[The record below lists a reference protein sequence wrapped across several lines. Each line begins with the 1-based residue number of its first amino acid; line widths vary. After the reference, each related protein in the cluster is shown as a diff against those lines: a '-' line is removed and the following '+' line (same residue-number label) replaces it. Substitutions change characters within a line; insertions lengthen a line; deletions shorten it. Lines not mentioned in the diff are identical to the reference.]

1 MNAPDA
7 PPAPG
12 LRAGVVSRLDSSV
25 FGIASTAPAYS
36 LAVTVGVLAA
46 AVGTA
51 SPTALLL
58 SAVPVVLVAL
68 CFRELNRAQPD
79 CGTAYSWAQRAL
91 GPRTGAL
98 SGWLTITACLLVM
111 ANLALVTAVY
121 AFELLGAETLADSPL
136 ARAAVGSVG
145 IVVMAWLAY
154 RGVQLAARLQAVL
167 VVIEVVALL
176 WFAARALAEAERIT
190 WPTLQATGTGGVDG
204 WSAAFLAAVFL
215 YWGWD
220 SSFSTNEESDDPR
233 ETPGVAALAANGVLV
248 VLYVVVTWAAIT
260 WAGTD
265 RLADVADDDFFA
277 VLAGDLMGTTGGTV
291 LVAAVL
297 VSGLAS
303 AQTTVLPTTRTLLAM
318 GRDGVG
324 SSRLAGISRHGT
336 PSTATWVF
344 TVASVGLYV
353 LLVCTSE
360 AVLWDSVA
368 ATAVLVSG
376 YYLVTAVAALRY
388 PYADGVR
395 ARPLWRLVVPGLAAV
410 VFAGVL
416 VVSLFDLS
424 AVSLGVVA
432 LSLALGAPLLRA
444 RRTAP
449 IQSPH
454 PTPQETRP

>member
-1 MNAPDA
+1 VSVATPVETSR
-7 PPAPG
+7 PG
-12 LRAGVVSRLDSSV
+12 LRAGAVSRFDSSV

-51 SPTALLL
+51 APTALLL

-79 CGTAYSWAQRAL
+79 CGTAYAWAQRAI

-98 SGWLTITACLLVM
+98 SGWLTIAACLLVM
-111 ANLALVTAVY
+111 ANLALVAADY
-121 AFELLGAETLADSPL
+121 AFVLLGADDLVGSTP
-136 ARAAVGSVG
+136 ARAVVGSAG

-154 RGVQLAARLQAVL
+154 RGIQLAARLQAVL
-167 VVIEVVALL
+167 VGVELVALL
-176 WFAARALAEAERIT
+176 WFAGTALAEAERLT
-190 WPTLQATGTGGVDG
+190 WPTWQATGVGGVAG

-233 ETPGVAALAANGVLV
+233 ETPGWAALTANAVLV
-248 VLYVVVTWAAIT
+248 VLYVVVTWAAVT
-260 WAGTD
+260 WAGTE
-265 RLADVADDDFFA
+265 RLAEVADDDFFV
-277 VLAGDLMGTTGGTV
+277 VLAGDLMGTTGGHV
-291 LVAAVL
+291 LLAAVL

-303 AQTTVLPTTRTLLAM
+303 AQTTVLPTTRTMLAM

-324 SSRLAGISRHGT
+324 SPRLADVSRFGT

-344 TVASVGLYV
+344 TAASVGLYV
-353 LLVCTSE
+353 LLVCLSE
-360 AVLWDSVA
+360 DVLYDSVA

-376 YYLVTAVAALRY
+376 YYLVTTVATLRY
-388 PYADGVR
+388 PWADDAV
-395 ARPLWRLVVPGLAAV
+395 RPLWRVVVPGLAAA

-416 VVSLFDLS
+416 VVSVVDLS
-424 AVSLGVVA
+424 GVSLLVVA
-432 LSLALGAPLLRA
+432 LSVLLGVPLLRG
-444 RRTAP
+444 RRPAP
-449 IQSPH
+449 TSL
-454 PTPQETRP
+454 EEAL